1 MSDEQSQLDDAKMPR
16 KANGEGRQS
25 NNSNKQ
31 WHPFLRERD
40 IYNQTISS
48 RFFDVCDDAI
58 NTAKSMIAHDE
69 SGLLARRLAVGA
81 RILTALACVAALI
94 GIGIT
99 GWNMGGRSVVVQ
111 ESPQYRKEAENLKWA
126 NSDLE
131 ESKQDVNNRQ
141 RQLREAGSQ
150 VDQLKRDQEKYGQLI
165 QEIKQ
170 AQQQSE
176 TPVLTVTVIGDILQ
190 RSTFSYHVPITVHN
204 NSQSAL
210 TFFEVYYQAVDG
222 AGNVVDAGYAVG
234 SSGTTCE
241 PNADCEVTTYSNYSP
256 AGTRIVPTFWSTN
269 TASSDSQF
277 GRYGADVVS
286 RQF

>member
-1 MSDEQSQLDDAKMPR
+1 MSEKQPQCNASKTTQTTNKEADPR
-16 KANGEGRQS
+16 NDGA
-25 NNSNKQ
+25 Q

-40 IYNQTISS
+40 VEGKVLPD
-48 RFFDVCDDAI
+48 RLFDIVDDAF
-58 NTAKSMIAHDE
+58 TAVKTMVSRDDNGI
-69 SGLLARRLAVGA
+69 LARRLAIGA
-81 RILTALACVAALI
+81 RVLMALACVAALI
-94 GIGIT
+94 GAGIV

-131 ESKQDVNNRQ
+131 ESKQDVDNRQ

-176 TPVLTVTVIGDILQ
+176 TPMLTVTAIGDILQ
-190 RSTFSYHVPITVHN
+190 QSSFSYRVPITVHN
-204 NSQSAL
+204 NSQNAL
-210 TFFEVYYQAVDG
+210 TFFEVYYQAVDA
-222 AGNVVDAGYAVG
+222 AGNVVDAGYAIG
-234 SSGTTCE
+234 DSGVTCE
-241 PNADCEVTTYSNYSP
+241 PGADCVVKTYSNYSP
-256 AGTRIVPTFWSTN
+256 SGTRIIPTFWSTS

-277 GRYGADVVS
+277 GRYGADAVN